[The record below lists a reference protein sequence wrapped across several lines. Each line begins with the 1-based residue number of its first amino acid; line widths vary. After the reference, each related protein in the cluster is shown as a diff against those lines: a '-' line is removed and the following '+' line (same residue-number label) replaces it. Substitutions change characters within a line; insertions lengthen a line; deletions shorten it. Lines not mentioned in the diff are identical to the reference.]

1 MLPLAA
7 QVTVSNFWEPILR
20 FITRTPATIATS
32 EVAEQSQPE
41 DGSSRGIKFK
51 FSEGEKVLC
60 YEPDSSKAKVLY
72 DSKVL
77 ELVVGKDARGRK
89 MPEYLI
95 HFSGWSSSWDR
106 CVAEEFILP
115 NTLENRKLKKKLA
128 EEAAQKLLQT
138 GKSKK
143 RKVPAILKETL
154 DRKLRGR
161 NRKERSGSVSSSGEE
176 SSAQS
181 DSSEQQ
187 GDESEEE
194 KDSEEEPEEIA
205 TDYNIEIPKVLRKT
219 LEDDCYNITVK
230 KKLVHLPCTP
240 DVVDM
245 LEAYLKH
252 YAAKLA
258 VTAAK
263 NAKNNT
269 SRQTPLDPSEY
280 ESRFSLCK
288 EAMDGLRT
296 IFSYTLANSLLY
308 NEEKAQHKLV
318 TSFCRPIRVSRSTTS
333 RQSNEKATSDSSL
346 LNMAPDVASTVK
358 CRSRKS
364 LQGTPDSKGTSSSPR
379 RKRSA
384 SPPEKRT
391 LRSVEPHSVLN
402 SPAKSTHDDSDNENL
417 PLAVMIMGKSPRR
430 RTASVCSVSSS
441 VSAATSEAAP
451 STVANKFDCTIL
463 PSECLEENP
472 ASPALLYGAQH
483 LLRLFVKLPELL
495 QKMAITKTKA
505 GYLENFVNGFLHYLA
520 GRQEELF
527 PSSAYRDAEEVMAEL
542 EKYKTSD
549 D

>member
-1 MLPLAA
+1 M
-7 QVTVSNFWEPILR
+7 
-20 FITRTPATIATS
+20 ATT
-32 EVAEQSQPE
+32 EVAEQPQPE
-41 DGSSRGIKFK
+41 DGSARGVKFK
-51 FSEGEKVLC
+51 FTEGEKVLC

-72 DSKVL
+72 ESKVL
-77 ELVVGKDARGRK
+77 ELVAGKDARGRK

-115 NTLENRKLKKKLA
+115 NTLENRKLMKKLA
-128 EEAAQKLLQT
+128 EEAAEKLYQT

-143 RKVPAILKETL
+143 GKVPAILKEPL

-161 NRKERSGSVSSSGEE
+161 NRKERSGSGFSSGEE
-176 SSAQS
+176 LSAQS
-181 DSSEQQ
+181 DSPEQQ
-187 GDESEEE
+187 SEESEE
-194 KDSEEEPEEIA
+194 KDSEEEPEELA
-205 TDYNIEIPKVLRKT
+205 TEYNIDIPKVLRKT
-219 LEDDCYNITVK
+219 LLDDCYSITVQ

-252 YAAKLA
+252 YAAKL
-258 VTAAK
+258 VMMAAK
-263 NAKNNT
+263 NAKNNNLRAT
-269 SRQTPLDPSEY
+269 HLDPSEY
-280 ESRFSLCK
+280 EFRFSLCK

-308 NEEKAQHKLV
+308 NEERAQHKLV
-318 TSFCRPIRVSRSTTS
+318 TSFCRPIRISRSTTG
-333 RQSNEKATSDSSL
+333 RQSNEKAMNDSSL
-346 LNMAPDVASTVK
+346 LNMAPDVATTVK

-364 LQGTPDSKGTSSSPR
+364 LHGTPDSKGTSSPR

-391 LRSVEPHSVLN
+391 SRSVEPPSALN
-402 SPAKSTHDDSDNENL
+402 SPAKSTHDDSDTDNL
-417 PLAVMIMGKSPRR
+417 PLAVMITGKSPRR

-451 STVANKFDCTIL
+451 STVANKYDCTIL

-472 ASPALLYGAQH
+472 ASPALLYGVQH

-505 GYLENFVNGFLHYLA
+505 DYLERFLNGFLQYLA
-520 GRQEELF
+520 GRHEELF
-527 PSSAYRDAEEVMAEL
+527 RSSAYRDAEEIMAEL

>member
-1 MLPLAA
+1 MPLAA
-7 QVTVSNFWEPILR
+7 PSHSKLLGAHP
-20 FITRTPATIATS
+20 RTPATIATS
-32 EVAEQSQPE
+32 EVAEPSQPE
-41 DGSSRGIKFK
+41 DASASPARGVKFK

-115 NTLENRKLKKKLA
+115 NTIENRKLKKKLA

-138 GKSKK
+138 SKSKK

-161 NRKERSGSVSSSGEE
+161 NRRERSRSVSSSGGEE
-176 SSAQS
+176 SSSQS

-187 GDESEEE
+187 ADDYEEE

-205 TDYNIEIPKVLRKT
+205 TDYNIEIPKILRKT
-219 LEDDCYNITVK
+219 LEEDYYNIAVK

-240 DVVDM
+240 DVVDL

-252 YAAKLA
+252 YAARLIMT
-258 VTAAK
+258 VAK
-263 NAKNNT
+263 IAKNNT
-269 SRQTPLDPSEY
+269 SRQVPLDTTEY

-288 EAMDGLRT
+288 EAMDGVRT
-296 IFSYTLANSLLY
+296 MFSYTLANILLY

-318 TSFCRPIRVSRSTTS
+318 TSFCRPIRISRTTTS
-333 RQSNEKATSDSSL
+333 RQSIDKATSDSSL
-346 LNMAPDVASTVK
+346 QTMAPDVATTVK

-364 LQGTPDSKGTSSSPR
+364 LHGNPESKGTSASPR
-379 RKRSA
+379 RKRST

-391 LRSVEPHSVLN
+391 LRSVEPNAAWSN
-402 SPAKSTHDDSDNENL
+402 SPAKSTHDDSDDNL
-417 PLAVMIMGKSPRR
+417 PLAAMITGRAPRR
-430 RTASVCSVSSS
+430 RTASTCSVSSS
-441 VSAATSEAAP
+441 ISAATSEAAP
-451 STVANKFDCTIL
+451 AMVANKYDCTLL
-463 PSECLEENP
+463 PSECLLENP
-472 ASPALLYGAQH
+472 ASPTLLYGAQH

-495 QKMAITKTKA
+495 QKMEITKTKA
-505 GYLENFVNGFLHYLA
+505 GYLENFMNGFLHYLA
-520 GRQEELF
+520 GRHEELF

>member
-1 MLPLAA
+1 M
-7 QVTVSNFWEPILR
+7 
-20 FITRTPATIATS
+20 ATT
-32 EVAEQSQPE
+32 EVAEQPQPE
-41 DGSSRGIKFK
+41 DGSARGVKFK
-51 FSEGEKVLC
+51 FTEGEKVLC

-72 DSKVL
+72 ESKVL
-77 ELVVGKDARGRK
+77 ELVAGKDARGRK

-115 NTLENRKLKKKLA
+115 NTLENRKLMKKLA
-128 EEAAQKLLQT
+128 EEAAEKLYQT

-143 RKVPAILKETL
+143 GKVPAILKEPL

-161 NRKERSGSVSSSGEE
+161 NRKERSGSGFSSGEE
-176 SSAQS
+176 LSAQS
-181 DSSEQQ
+181 DS
-187 GDESEEE
+187 
-194 KDSEEEPEEIA
+194 PE
-205 TDYNIEIPKVLRKT
+205 
-219 LEDDCYNITVK
+219 
-230 KKLVHLPCTP
+230 LVHLPCTP

-252 YAAKLA
+252 YAAKL
-258 VTAAK
+258 VMMAAK
-263 NAKNNT
+263 NAKNNNLRAT
-269 SRQTPLDPSEY
+269 HLDPSEY
-280 ESRFSLCK
+280 EFRFSLCK

-308 NEEKAQHKLV
+308 NEERAQHKLV
-318 TSFCRPIRVSRSTTS
+318 TSFCRPIRISRSTTG
-333 RQSNEKATSDSSL
+333 RQSNEKATNDSSL
-346 LNMAPDVASTVK
+346 LNMAPDVATTVK

-364 LQGTPDSKGTSSSPR
+364 LHGTPDSKGTSSPR

-391 LRSVEPHSVLN
+391 SRSVEPPSALN
-402 SPAKSTHDDSDNENL
+402 SPAKSTQDDSDTDNL
-417 PLAVMIMGKSPRR
+417 PLAVMITGKSPRR

-441 VSAATSEAAP
+441 VSAATSEAGP
-451 STVANKFDCTIL
+451 STVANKYDCTIL

-472 ASPALLYGAQH
+472 ASPALLYGVQH

-505 GYLENFVNGFLHYLA
+505 DYLERFLNGFLQYLA
-520 GRQEELF
+520 GRHEELF
-527 PSSAYRDAEEVMAEL
+527 RSSAYRDAEEVMAEL